1 MLSWIGGISIE
12 TDNIVMA
19 KMDISET
26 KDKTKDKNLLVSM
39 RSLDLLF
46 LLQSRHRVWISGTAI
61 WETNYC

>member
-12 TDNIVMA
+12 TDNILMA
-19 KMDISET
+19 KMDIS
-26 KDKTKDKNLLVSM
+26 KTKDQNLLVSM

-46 LLQSRHRVWISGTAI
+46 LLQSRHRVWISETAI

>member
-12 TDNIVMA
+12 TDNILMA
-19 KMDISET
+19 KMDISE
-26 KDKTKDKNLLVSM
+26 TKDKNLLVSM

-46 LLQSRHRVWISGTAI
+46 LLQSRHRVWISETAI